1 MCSDCDSYLRIPLV
15 AQVQHGPGKVPPIR
29 RYNTSVLNS
38 NQPGP
43 FHGYIFVNVK
53 QYNTGN
59 IVLLPL
65 LTHLID
71 TDPVPRS
78 GHHSI
83 GQGVPARNCG
93 VWRIWWRNIVE
104 NDLRV
109 RWGLHYNGGRLFLR
123 SVIHPGVYGGH
134 SHLLKPQKIILVKR
148 LFMLGFSV
156 ELFFHFH
163 LGRNEIKQKR
173 LDWQQQARFVWL
185 CYIVM

>member
-1 MCSDCDSYLRIPLV
+1 M
-15 AQVQHGPGKVPPIR
+15 VQAR
-29 RYNTSVLNS
+29 
-38 NQPGP
+38 
-43 FHGYIFVNVK
+43 FHPYVGIILLCWTPTNLAHFTETFFFNVK

-71 TDPVPRS
+71 TDPVPRG

-93 VWRIWWRNIVE
+93 VWRIWWMNIVE

-134 SHLLKPQKIILVKR
+134 SHLSKPQKIILVKR